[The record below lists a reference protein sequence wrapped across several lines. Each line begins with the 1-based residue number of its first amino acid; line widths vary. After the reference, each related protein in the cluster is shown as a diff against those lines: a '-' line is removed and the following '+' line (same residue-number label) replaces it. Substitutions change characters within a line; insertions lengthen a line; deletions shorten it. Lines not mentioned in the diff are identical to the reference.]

1 MIEQR
6 IRETIFE
13 SKIERAS
20 DDVDRKRSLQERERE
35 NKQRS
40 KGFVVYEKSTQR
52 KKGETEV

>member
-1 MIEQR
+1 MIAKQR

-20 DDVDRKRSLQERERE
+20 DDVDRKRSLQDRERERERE

-40 KGFVVYEKSTQR
+40 KAL
-52 KKGETEV
+52 